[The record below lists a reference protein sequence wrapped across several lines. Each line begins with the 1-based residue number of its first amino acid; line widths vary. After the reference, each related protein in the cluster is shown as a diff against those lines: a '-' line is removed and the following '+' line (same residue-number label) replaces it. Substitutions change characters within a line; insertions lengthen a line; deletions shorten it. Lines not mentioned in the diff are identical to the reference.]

1 MSKVPVQKGK
11 IKCDVPVMKTMKRVQ
26 MNNEDSMNDKARK
39 DGQILKFH
47 TPKK

>member
-11 IKCDVPVMKTMKRVQ
+11 IKCDMPTMKTMLRKP
-26 MNNEDSMNDKARK
+26 MNTEDSVNDKGRR
-39 DGQILKFH
+39 DGQILKMH

>member
-11 IKCDVPVMKTMKRVQ
+11 IKCDMPTMKTMKRAQ
-26 MNNEDSMNDKARK
+26 MNTEDAMNDRGRR
-39 DGQILKFH
+39 DGQTLKLH

>member
-11 IKCDVPVMKTMKRVQ
+11 IKCDMPTMKTMKRAE
-26 MNNEDSMNDKARK
+26 MNVKDAKNDRGRR
-39 DGQILKFH
+39 DGQILKMH